1 MKKAKYL
8 VFILL
13 LILAAGCGKKKETKQ
28 VEEKVK
34 YVVTKPLEYREMN
47 QVFRSDAVLEP
58 QAKVDHKTEKG

>member
-34 YVVTKPLEYREMN
+34 YVVINL
-47 QVFRSDAVLEP
+47 
-58 QAKVDHKTEKG
+58 